1 MYRPAA
7 TATILS
13 MKPPHTAERLPRTRR
28 QVIDYFAEASRSHS
42 IKGLFEL
49 DLTALRRMLR
59 RRRRE
64 GNKPISLSVYL
75 LYAYARALEA
85 HRELQAHIRRGR
97 KLIIFEDIDV
107 STIVERRV
115 GDRRVPTS
123 YIVRRANR
131 KSIEEI
137 QNELDAAATE
147 ASTSLVTAGGGRLN
161 PATLLGLLPG
171 LFRRLILREILRRNP
186 FLKKRLFGTV
196 SFSAMQMF
204 GGGFGYGIPITPHP
218 VHLLIGGIEKREV
231 LINGEPTTKEVA
243 GITLTL
249 DHDVAD
255 GAPAARFV
263 ARFKGI
269 VEKGE
274 IPD

>member
-1 MYRPAA
+1 MSQPGA
-7 TATILS
+7 TDSMNS
-13 MKPPHTAERLPRTRR
+13 MKAPHTAERLPRTRR
-28 QVIDYFAEASRSHS
+28 QVIDYFAEAARSHS

-49 DLTALRRMLR
+49 DLTAVRGLLRA
-59 RRRRE
+59 RRRE
-64 GNKPISLSVYL
+64 GKRAISLSVYL
-75 LYAYARALEA
+75 LHAYARALDA
-85 HRELQAHIRRGR
+85 HRELQAHIQRGR

-107 STIVERRV
+107 NTIVERRV

-131 KSIEEI
+131 KSMEEI
-137 QNELDAAATE
+137 QDELDAAAAE
-147 ASTSLVTAGGGRLN
+147 ENESLVTAGGGRLN
-161 PATLLGLLPG
+161 PAAILALLPG
-171 LFRRLILREILRRNP
+171 PARRAILREILRRNP

-231 LINGEPTTKEVA
+231 LINGVPTTRELA

-263 ARFKGI
+263 ARFKRI
-269 VEKGE
+269 IETPA
-274 IPD
+274 IS